1 MLKEEKLGLITNE
14 ECDDTDNVDTTREVA
29 EKVNLCI
36 MLLLLS
42 LF

>member
-14 ECDDTDNVDTTREVA
+14 ECNDIDNADTTREIA
-29 EKVNLCI
+29 EKVNLCLI
-36 MLLLLS
+36 LLLS